1 MVTFNY
7 LLVFYSYPIF
17 TEELIVEIKLALE
30 NMTFIELVGVYSWL
44 FVFFILWLGL
54 GFQIEKELKKINKR

>member
-7 LLVFYSYPIF
+7 LLAFYSYPIF

-54 GFQIEKELKKINKR
+54 GF

>member
-7 LLVFYSYPIF
+7 LLAFYSYPIF

-44 FVFFILWLGL
+44 FVFFILWLAAIL
-54 GFQIEKELKKINKR
+54 QIKKNKKKNNKR